1 MMKCVAKK
9 TVASRAGIRA
19 APRVARPAGGLSR
32 RQQTV
37 CKSSSANKNLPA
49 IAAAVSTVFSASAAH
64 AVEVN
69 QVYGDLASDNR
80 VGVLA
85 FLIAPALGWV
95 LFNST
100 QGLLGQYD
108 RTKKEADRIEKK
120 TNKFF

>member
-80 VGVLA
+80 
-85 FLIAPALGWV
+85 
-95 LFNST
+95 
-100 QGLLGQYD
+100 
-108 RTKKEADRIEKK
+108 
-120 TNKFF
+120 